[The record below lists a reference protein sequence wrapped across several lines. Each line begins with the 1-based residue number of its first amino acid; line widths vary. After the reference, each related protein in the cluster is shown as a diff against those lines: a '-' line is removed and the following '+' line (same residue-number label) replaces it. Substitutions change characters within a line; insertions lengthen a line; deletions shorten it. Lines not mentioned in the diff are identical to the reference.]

1 MQLAWYPNWGM
12 HRTFALR
19 LKDLPSSLHDTEPAG
34 RPEGDFCLMSD
45 ITQSDVERTLKTM
58 AATALHNEQ
67 YFCELDA
74 AAGDADFGVSLAAGF
89 REIENQWNDFDRSS
103 IGSMLLR
110 ASMIITGNTGG
121 CSGPIW
127 GTAFM
132 RAGMLSKEKN
142 SLSLADIDAMLSAA
156 IEGIMKR
163 GGAELG
169 DKTLLDALAPV
180 REVVA
185 SYAHSEPGEGE
196 VLREAARVAN
206 EAIEKTKDLVARR
219 GRQSFTGERSSGTP
233 DPGIVAIATMLN
245 DLCREFG
252 VSTD

>member
-1 MQLAWYPNWGM
+1 
-12 HRTFALR
+12 
-19 LKDLPSSLHDTEPAG
+19 
-34 RPEGDFCLMSD
+34 MSE
-45 ITQSDVERTLKTM
+45 ITQSDVERTLKSM
-58 AATALHNEQ
+58 AATAIRNEK

-89 REIENQWNDFDRSS
+89 REIENQWDDFDRSS
-103 IGSMLLR
+103 IGSILLK
-110 ASMIITGNTGG
+110 ASMLITSNTGG

-132 RAGMLSKEKN
+132 RAGALSKDKDA
-142 SLSLADIDAMLSAA
+142 LTLAEIEAMLNAA

-180 REVVA
+180 RDVIASFAGKDVA
-185 SYAHSEPGEGE
+185 EGE
-196 VLREAARVAN
+196 VLREATRVAN
-206 EAIEKTKDLVARR
+206 DAIENTQGWVARR
-219 GRQSFTGERSSGTP
+219 GRQSFTGERSAGTP

-245 DLCREFG
+245 DLCTEFG
-252 VSTD
+252 ITTD